1 MALLRSVLQDR
12 GTAKVLAVQAAYDV
26 VTYGLYVFRVG
37 GFCSFFFFFLSSFF
51 LLLSPVSASIFLFHL
66 RLFLLL
72 LLAAVLPFPA
82 VLLVPALF
90 FLLLFFLRC
99 AFMPVMQRLLLMY
112 VPYLYALSLPCAAI
126 FAG

>member
-37 GFCSFFFFFLSSFF
+37 DFCSFFFFFLSSFF
-51 LLLSPVSASIFLFHL
+51 LLLSPVSASIFLFHF

-99 AFMPVMQRLLLMY
+99 FHACDATPLVDVRTLL
-112 VPYLYALSLPCAAI
+112 VCIIAALCGNLCR
-126 FAG
+126 